1 MFMPSRPDS
10 PRRRLTRDDWA
21 AAALAAISEGGL
33 AAVAVEP
40 LAARLGTTKGSF
52 YWHFDN
58 REALLA
64 AALDRWEQETTTDVG
79 DRIRAASPDPVARLR
94 LLITE
99 VVAMARQDRIGLAL
113 LASAADP
120 AVARALD
127 RVTGHRLVIVE
138 ALFAELGFPPAAAGR
153 RALLAYSSYLGH
165 AQLSHT
171 TPQRLPRDESARR
184 AYLDDVITVLTTP
197 PS

>member
-1 MFMPSRPDS
+1 MFMPSRPAS

-99 VVAMARQDRIGLAL
+99 VVEMARKDRIGLAL

-138 ALFAELGFPPAAAGR
+138 ELFAELGFPPAAAGR

-184 AYLDDVITVLTTP
+184 AYLDDVITVLITL

>member
-1 MFMPSRPDS
+1 MFMPARSAS
-10 PRRRLTRDDWA
+10 PRRRRTPDDWA
-21 AAALAAISEGGL
+21 AAALAAIAEGGL

-64 AALDRWEQETTTDVG
+64 AALDRWERETTTEVG

-99 VVAMARQDRIGLAL
+99 VVAMAERDRIGLAL

-120 AVARALD
+120 AVGRALD
-127 RVTGHRLVIVE
+127 RVTGHRLAIVE
-138 ALFAELGFPPAAAGR
+138 ALFAELGFSAAAARR

-171 TPQRLPRDESARR
+171 TPRLLPRDEGARR
-184 AYLDDVITVLTTP
+184 AYLDDVIAVLTTP
-197 PS
+197 P